1 MRKMWLIA
9 IPVLLVL
16 VIGGPGCG
24 KSQEEPKTMMEQK
37 IEKKAAAPM
46 MEETKE
52 MAQEAQPPAMEQA
65 QEAEEEAQK
74 AGDEA
79 QKAGDE
85 AKKAADEA
93 KAESGS
99 LMDTMKQKAVGEANK
114 ALEDMDTE

>member
-52 MAQEAQPPAMEQA
+52 MAQEAQPPAMEKTQEAAEEAKAPVMEEA
-65 QEAEEEAQK
+65 QEAAEQ
-74 AGDEA
+74 
-79 QKAGDE
+79 
-85 AKKAADEA
+85 A
-93 KAESGS
+93 KAEGGA